1 MKYFLRVITDT
12 MVQQSF
18 LITFGNDTD
27 VSESCLDHKP
37 QSFYWDAIQ
46 LQPSDSA
53 TVICQ

>member
-1 MKYFLRVITDT
+1 MKYFVRVITDT
-12 MVQQSF
+12 MVLLYF

-46 LQPSDSA
+46 LHPSNSA
-53 TVICQ
+53 IVICQ